1 LHAAFRTLAAVE
13 EVALSKI
20 SENTRP
26 GFVAIKR
33 PRRAFLQFLHH
44 NHIQLPLCR
53 LVQRS
58 ASRNVLNIFDTKILS
73 KK

>member
-1 LHAAFRTLAAVE
+1 LCTLAAVE

-33 PRRAFLQFLHH
+33 PRRALLQFLQH
-44 NHIQLPLCR
+44 NHIQLPLCW
-53 LVQRS
+53 LM
-58 ASRNVLNIFDTKILS
+58 
-73 KK
+73 